1 MVHAHVIMGFI
12 DSSKIKN
19 LPLSDTVYPFKL
31 TNGIRYYLTISKSWR
46 TLLTMYDT
54 YEESQMDLLNFVI
67 ITFYYINQPF
77 DLMSGH
83 HYPT

>member
-46 TLLTMYDT
+46 TLLSIFDPQEDT
-54 YEESQMDLLNFVI
+54 KIQIVKFFSASRNTNDPWI
-67 ITFYYINQPF
+67 P
-77 DLMSGH
+77 
-83 HYPT
+83 